1 MGVVP
6 RTLRAR
12 VLLLLFVA
20 FLVSAAAFT
29 WAMSRVVSQGY
40 QHVESAGV
48 ARDVDRASAAVHQM
62 TAKLDS
68 QVAAW
73 DSGASAAGGAGAVA
87 ALSLGDLQTLD
98 ADFAV
103 QFNVSGVPLTVLAR
117 DRASGR
123 PTTLAPET
131 LAVLGAVTTRID
143 GGEPH
148 GAVSGIMRLPT
159 APAIL
164 SARIPG
170 SRGGAENRGPLVVGR
185 YLLPTEADEIGAVTK
200 LEVVLGDPARAAA
213 LTPQQAP
220 PPAVGSSWERVAPV
234 DQGTIAGWEILK
246 GIDERPA
253 LLVLVREPRIG
264 AEQANTTLAY
274 ARLGVSLLAVI
285 VGLSIVVMLE
295 GSVSSR
301 IRKLRKSVVHYGV
314 DDDPAPPPVTTGS
327 DEIADLAVALHE
339 TLGSIKASEQA
350 HRQLAHH
357 DHLTKLSNRRYFE
370 ETAPQMLAE
379 CAAAEKPCTLVLLDL
394 DDFKVINDEL
404 GHQVGDEV
412 LVWFGRLM
420 GECLPDDSIRCR
432 LGGDEFAVLM
442 PRADHQTA
450 ETAVE
455 HLRGV
460 TTAGDES
467 LGYGMVHVRFSVGYA
482 IFPDHGDNLE
492 MLTQCADTDL
502 YANKRAKD
510 PL

>member
-29 WAMSRVVSQGY
+29 WAMSRVVSEGY

-48 ARDVDRASAAVHQM
+48 ARDVARASAAVQQM
-62 TAKLDS
+62 GAKLDS
-68 QVAAW
+68 QIAAW
-73 DSGASAAGGAGAVA
+73 NSGASAAGVSGLGAGV
-87 ALSLGDLQTLD
+87 SLGDLETLD

-103 QFNVSGVPLTVLAR
+103 QFDAMGKLVKGIAR
-117 DRASGR
+117 DRSTGR
-123 PTTLAPET
+123 PVDLAPEALT
-131 LAVLGAVTTRID
+131 ALGPVAARVD
-143 GGEPH
+143 GGERRD
-148 GAVSGIMRLPT
+148 ALSGLVRMPQ
-159 APAIL
+159 APAIV
-164 SARIPG
+164 SARLMG
-170 SRGGAENRGPLVVGR
+170 SKDAGARGPLIVGR
-185 YLLPTEADEIGAVTK
+185 YLLPAEADEIGAVTK
-200 LEVVLGDPARAAA
+200 LEVILGDPSRAAA

-220 PPAVGSSWERVAPV
+220 APAAGPSWERVAPV
-234 DQGTIAGWEILK
+234 DERTIAGWDILK

-253 LLVLVREPRIG
+253 LLVLVHEPRAG
-264 AEQANTTLAY
+264 AEQAGTTLAY

-301 IRKLRKSVVHYGV
+301 IVRLKKSVVEYGE
-314 DDDPAPPPVTTGS
+314 DDAPVSIPVTTGS

-339 TLGSIKASEQA
+339 TLGSIKASELN
-350 HRQLAHH
+350 HRELAHH
-357 DHLTKLSNRRYFE
+357 DHLTRLTNRRCFE
-370 ETAPQMLAE
+370 ESVPKVLEQ
-379 CAAAEKPCTLVLLDL
+379 CAAEQRPCTLVLLDL

-412 LVWFGRLM
+412 LVWFADRM
-420 GECLPDDSIRCR
+420 REYLPENSILCR

-442 PRADHQTA
+442 PRADHVLA
-450 ETAVE
+450 ESAVE
-455 HLRGV
+455 RLRVV
-460 TTAGDES
+460 TDAGDEN
-467 LGYGMVHVRFSVGYA
+467 LGYGMVQVRFSVGYA
-482 IFPDHGDNLE
+482 IFPDHGDDLE